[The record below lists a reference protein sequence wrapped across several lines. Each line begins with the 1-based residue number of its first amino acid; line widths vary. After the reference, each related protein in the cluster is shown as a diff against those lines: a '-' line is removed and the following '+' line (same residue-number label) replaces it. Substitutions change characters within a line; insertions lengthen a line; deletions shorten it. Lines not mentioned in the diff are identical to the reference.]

1 MLHIYCLLQ
10 SCRWQLKSII
20 KIAVSFSSSD
30 QLHIALREL
39 HPYTYKELSLWVC
52 LWVRH
57 QCHLTRFPLFSSIC
71 LGINALYWPNNINN
85 RLIVTQYR
93 QVPTIAGLYCPS
105 TQLHHLLTHS
115 QMDLVYKNVWKSSK
129 LHGYTFLRYY
139 LLIEYFF
146 NEPLEYFFEI
156 GWNVSHCEVVRRL
169 ATFWEKPIMIGWQ
182 GGISSNPF
190 HHHVKGS
197 TKK

>member
-1 MLHIYCLLQ
+1 MTTRAPAVLINPKCMIWGSSGVMWGCDPRPNLHFFNI
-10 SCRWQLKSII
+10 LKASMP
-20 KIAVSFSSSD
+20 STD
-30 QLHIALREL
+30 
-39 HPYTYKELSLWVC
+39 
-52 LWVRH
+52 
-57 QCHLTRFPLFSSIC
+57 
-71 LGINALYWPNNINN
+71 PNNINN